1 MTTNPSEPSGLTPV
15 PSARNDER
23 SLLDVLRV
31 AIIMLDERGTIRLW
45 SPMAR
50 ELLGWPDRD
59 AVGRR
64 LTDMLAPGHTPTTVA
79 RIHAT
84 LRNRRHWR
92 GRLPLRHRDGHIIQL
107 EGRAALLLDAGGT
120 PFILANLVE
129 TTRMTGIE
137 QDLAAFDALFTAS
150 PLGIGVF
157 DTEQRLVRVNEALA
171 RMHDA
176 TPAEL
181 LGKTLLD
188 ILPAPMAQ
196 KVYAVQGDVLR
207 SGHSVTDLITP
218 APDGVRAHSLSFG
231 RLTDRD
237 GRTVGVSSTVTDIT
251 ERREALDRIERARQ
265 RLAMLDDIGSSLGD
279 LLDVRLI
286 AGSLAQLLVPRFADY
301 AAVELLAPVAHGGEL
316 PTAEQLPDT
325 PVLQLGTAAKQH
337 STHTDT
343 ALEAGERIT
352 FEPGSPFSTVLRTGN
367 PLLIG
372 SPDEL
377 GARSAKVRAAMD
389 LGIHSMLILPLRA
402 RGTVLG
408 LIILTRAGRR
418 SAFDR
423 EDLALAMEVAGRAGI
438 SMDNARLYARERES
452 ALTLQR
458 SLLPQSVP
466 QPPGV
471 AVGHRYV
478 PGSVGTEVGG
488 DWFDV
493 IPLAGGRVAFVVGDV
508 MGHGLRAAAT
518 MGRLRTAVR
527 TLAGLELAPA
537 ELLRRVDDLSE
548 DLSQAPDDQ
557 LWATCLYAVYD
568 PASRECVLAKA
579 GHLPPVLVTRDD
591 ATGLWSADALD
602 LPSGA
607 PLGVGGV
614 PFEERRITV
623 PEDSTLV
630 LYTDGL
636 IETRGE
642 SITAGLERLC
652 ALLAAKGTPGAPLEE
667 LCDRIIE
674 GLSPAAGPGG
684 GAPGPSDD
692 IALLAARLNGLPE
705 GNSAEWIFAPEPHAP
720 RKARRAVRRALL
732 DWNLGPLVDTTVL
745 LVSELV
751 TNSLRYAH
759 GPVEVRM
766 VRGTSLLVEVSDR
779 LPDPPHERTAS
790 LLEEGGRGLHL
801 VARQSRRWG
810 TRQAAHGKTVWFELL
825 LPQGLCET

>member
-15 PSARNDER
+15 PPARSDER

-50 ELLGWPDRD
+50 ELLGWHDRD

-64 LTDMLAPGHTPTTVA
+64 LTELLAPDHAPATVG

-84 LRNRRHWR
+84 LRQRRHWR
-92 GRLPLRHRDGHIIQL
+92 GPLRLRHRDGHIIPL

-129 TTRMTGIE
+129 TSRMTGIE

-150 PLGIGVF
+150 ALGIGIF
-157 DTEQRLVRVNEALA
+157 DTDQRLVRVNEALA

-176 TPAEL
+176 TPDDL

-188 ILPAPMAQ
+188 ILPTPSAQ
-196 KVYAVQGDVLR
+196 RIHALQNDVLR
-207 SGHSVTDLITP
+207 TGNPVTDLVVQ
-218 APDGVRAHSLSFG
+218 AADGVRAHSMSFG

-237 GRTVGVSSTVTDIT
+237 GRPVGVSSTVMDVTA
-251 ERREALDRIERARQ
+251 RREALSRIERARQ

-279 LLDVRLI
+279 LLDVHLI

-301 AAVELLAPVAHGGEL
+301 TAVELLAPVAEGNDL
-316 PTAEQLPDT
+316 PSAEQLPDT

-337 STHTDT
+337 SAQTDT
-343 ALEAGERIT
+343 ALEAGETIT
-352 FEPGSPFSTVLRTGN
+352 FEPGSPFSTVLRTGH
-367 PLLIG
+367 PLLIDSLTTLG
-372 SPDEL
+372 SDSP
-377 GARSAKVRAAMD
+377 KVRAALD
-389 LGIHSMLILPLRA
+389 LGVHSMLILPLRA

-408 LIILTRAGRR
+408 LIILTRAGQRA
-418 SAFDR
+418 AFDR
-423 EDLALAMEVAGRAGI
+423 EDEALAMEVAGRAAI
-438 SMDNARLYARERES
+438 SLDNARLYARERES

-471 AVGHRYV
+471 AVSHRYV

-548 DLSQAPDDQ
+548 DLAQAPDDQ

-579 GHLPPVLVTRDD
+579 GHLPPVLLTRDD
-591 ATGLWSADALD
+591 ATGLWSADPLD

-623 PEDSTLV
+623 PEGSVLV

-642 SITAGLERLC
+642 SITVGLERLC
-652 ALLAAKGTPGAPLEE
+652 TLLSERGTPGGPLDE
-667 LCDRIIE
+667 LCDRIVE
-674 GLSPAAGPGG
+674 GLTPDAGPGG

-692 IALLAARLNGLPE
+692 IALLAARLHGLPD
-705 GNSAEWIFAPEPHAP
+705 GSAADWVFAPEPHAP

-732 DWNLGPLVDTTVL
+732 DWNLEPLVDTTVL

-751 TNSLRYAH
+751 TNSLRYAP
-759 GPVEVRM
+759 GPVGVRM
-766 VRGTSLLVEVSDR
+766 VRGTSLLVEVSDL
-779 LPDPPHERTAS
+779 LPDPPQERTAA
-790 LLEEGGRGLHL
+790 LLEEGGRGLRL
-801 VARQSRRWG
+801 VARQARRWG
-810 TRQAAHGKTVWFELL
+810 TRQSPDGKTVWFELL
-825 LPQGLCET
+825 LP